1 MACMGSDMSSAPA
14 LSRRIRLGCCLPP
27 DIYKHARNTRSLGK
41 RGAQVRALQGGGW
54 QADAG
59 RFRTYAAAV
68 LGLAGAQVRPPVK
81 TNGWPVSPV
90 RGVGPTCSTD

>member
-1 MACMGSDMSSAPA
+1 VTCAHSA
-14 LSRRIRLGCCLPP
+14 
-27 DIYKHARNTRSLGK
+27 K

-68 LGLAGAQVRPPVK
+68 LGLAGAQVRLRAWRMAAPRLV
-81 TNGWPVSPV
+81 
-90 RGVGPTCSTD
+90 